1 MSLADRIAMRTLL
14 AVVLAVIALA
24 VSAQSTERARPPG
37 TAPLADAPPPPP
49 LKENRGPQPEVTT
62 RTEGGQT
69 FQEYRI
75 RGKLYMVKVTP
86 KHGKAY
92 VLIDQKGDGTFSKQ
106 DNTLDPQVRVPQWV
120 LLEF

>member
-1 MSLADRIAMRTLL
+1 MRPLL
-14 AVVLAVIALA
+14 AVLLAVLAFT
-24 VSAQSTERARPPG
+24 VSAQSTERPRPAG

-49 LKENRGPQPEVTT
+49 LSENPVREPEVTT

-69 FQEYRI
+69 FQEYRMK
-75 RGKLYMVKVTP
+75 GKLYMVKVTP
-86 KHGKAY
+86 AHGKSY
-92 VLIDQKGDGTFSKQ
+92 VLVDQKGDGTFSKQ

>member
-1 MSLADRIAMRTLL
+1 MRTLL
-14 AVVLAVIALA
+14 AVLLAVLALDVC
-24 VSAQSTERARPPG
+24 AQSTERARPPG

-49 LKENRGPQPEVTT
+49 LKENPVREPDVTT

-69 FQEYRI
+69 FQEYRMK
-75 RGKLYMVKVTP
+75 GKLYMVKVTP
-86 KHGKAY
+86 KHGIPY
-92 VLIDQKGDGTFSKQ
+92 VLIDQKGDGTFSRQ